1 MYNLAI
7 LLMFIL
13 AKVNMF
19 KMHMMKPENKG
30 PLSNPKKNESVLEKK
45 WEVNQKCEPPWSDC
59 Q

>member
-30 PLSNPKKNESVLEKK
+30 PHSKPKKNDSVLEKK
-45 WEVNQKCEPPWSDC
+45 WEVNHKCETPWSDC
-59 Q
+59 